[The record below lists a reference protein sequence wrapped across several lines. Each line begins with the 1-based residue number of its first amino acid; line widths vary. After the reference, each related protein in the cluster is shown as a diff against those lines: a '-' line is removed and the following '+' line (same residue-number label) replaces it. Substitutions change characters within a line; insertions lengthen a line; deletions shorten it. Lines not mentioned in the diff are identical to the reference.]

1 MPKTANLSFKG
12 TAVYVNAIL
21 AQTTAGGVQGNS
33 DITFL
38 LDNQASYFLRNA
50 LTSNTKTAQT
60 IFLATNLADQDHTLH
75 IINGRSNS
83 SFAQMVMLLDSII
96 YTTTSLQDDDIPGS
110 QAGNDDQRSRTPSK
124 SSVPII
130 AAICS
135 AVGGIILGLLA
146 FWLYLRAR
154 ARKIQIP
161 QSPPPP
167 PNNLQ
172 ASSTQRIVP
181 FLAYKSPLPPDRS
194 EPFDVRGGDMESI
207 GGPSCINGKTVVTAI
222 QFIITV
228 PACAD
233 VPSPHNHVQFNVQ
246 LLLHHDGSEYRSM
259 VYVRKGKAQLTRTDA
274 YFNLGYYFSR
284 SQVSASSR
292 LPGGPYDQRQPL
304 ARHWKR
310 STYDQAE
317 TLDKPKVASFS
328 FKGTAVYVNAIL
340 GEVTAAGV
348 KGNSDVT
355 FLLDD
360 SVSYFLHNATS
371 PTLHTIFSMTDLS
384 NQNHT
389 LTIVNGHPG
398 GSFPQVMLFLDSIIY
413 TTESSEE
420 DVSTSP
426 SPDARDADASSKP
439 TRSDILIII
448 AISVGV
454 GGIIL
459 GIFAYRLYLRCIGLF
474 RS

>member
-1 MPKTANLSFKG
+1 MLSLLIPLLLLLTA
-12 TAVYVNAIL
+12 
-21 AQTTAGGVQGNS
+21 
-33 DITFL
+33 
-38 LDNQASYFLRNA
+38 R
-50 LTSNTKTAQT
+50 
-60 IFLATNLADQDHTLH
+60 ATPHNVT
-75 IINGRSNS
+75 
-83 SFAQMVMLLDSII
+83 V
-96 YTTTSLQDDDIPGS
+96 DDRFGS
-110 QAGNDDQRSRTPSK
+110 QTGS
-124 SSVPII
+124 
-130 AAICS
+130 AIDFGEGWFDSGLHDCGASCQVAS
-135 AVGGIILGLLA
+135 A
-146 FWLYLRAR
+146 
-154 ARKIQIP
+154 
-161 QSPPPP
+161 
-167 PNNLQ
+167 
-172 ASSTQRIVP
+172 
-181 FLAYKSPLPPDRS
+181 FLKA
-194 EPFDVRGGDMESI
+194 E
-207 GGPSCINGKTVVTAI
+207 NGT
-222 QFIITV
+222 
-228 PACAD
+228 
-233 VPSPHNHVQFNVQ
+233 
-246 LLLHHDGSEYRSM
+246 
-259 VYVRKGKAQLTRTDA
+259 
-274 YFNLGYYFSR
+274 
-284 SQVSASSR
+284 
-292 LPGGPYDQRQPL
+292 
-304 ARHWKR
+304 WKR

-371 PTLHTIFSMTDLS
+371 PTLLTIFSMTDLS

-426 SPDARDADASSKP
+426 LPDARDADASSKP

-459 GIFAYRLYLRCIGLF
+459 GIFAYRLYLRVGARKKARQSF
-474 RS
+474 RSSVNNSRTSLVHRIVPFLVDKPPLPPSHSDPFERISQSPHRPVTHFSTVPPSYKSRQSTIDVS

>member
-1 MPKTANLSFKG
+1 ML
-12 TAVYVNAIL
+12 
-21 AQTTAGGVQGNS
+21 
-33 DITFL
+33 FL
-38 LDNQASYFLRNA
+38 LLP
-50 LTSNTKTAQT
+50 LLLL
-60 IFLATNLADQDHTLH
+60 LAARATPLNVTVDDQ
-75 IINGRSNS
+75 
-83 SFAQMVMLLDSII
+83 F
-96 YTTTSLQDDDIPGS
+96 GS
-110 QAGNDDQRSRTPSK
+110 QTGS
-124 SSVPII
+124 
-130 AAICS
+130 AIEFGEGWFDS
-135 AVGGIILGLLA
+135 GL
-146 FWLYLRAR
+146 R
-154 ARKIQIP
+154 
-161 QSPPPP
+161 
-167 PNNLQ
+167 
-172 ASSTQRIVP
+172 
-181 FLAYKSPLPPDRS
+181 DC
-194 EPFDVRGGDMESI
+194 
-207 GGPSCINGKTVVTAI
+207 GPSCQVTSAFVRAENG
-222 QFIITV
+222 
-228 PACAD
+228 
-233 VPSPHNHVQFNVQ
+233 N
-246 LLLHHDGSEYRSM
+246 G
-259 VYVRKGKAQLTRTDA
+259 
-274 YFNLGYYFSR
+274 
-284 SQVSASSR
+284 
-292 LPGGPYDQRQPL
+292 
-304 ARHWKR
+304 HWKR

-459 GIFAYRLYLRCIGLF
+459 GIFAYRLYLRVRARKKARQSFPSSVNNSRASLVHRIVPFLVDKPPLPPSHSGPLSQSPHRPGTHF
-474 RS
+474 SAVPPSYKSRQSTIDVS